1 MKKIFLGM
9 VFFTTTALATQAQ
22 EVVVIKKS
30 SKDSANKPLVVIDGV
45 ITPNKDMNEL
55 SPNDIQSM
63 NVLKGASAKVKYG
76 EKGENGVIEIN
87 TKSSSKPTN
96 KMGKTIVGFE
106 IDTTNLSITVDG
118 DQVMLNGEKVDPND
132 PRLKKIKRIKVMGG
146 PNSSPLMGVML
157 DPSGPEAPTAPMNKA
172 FLGVS
177 TETSSEGALVVEVSP
192 ESPAAKAGLA
202 EDDIITQVNKDPI
215 KKQSDLY
222 AAIGKYKEGDKVTIE
237 YLRDGKKNKKEI
249 VLAKNKMPT
258 MFRFEGAPLDGLN
271 KDLEGLNKEM
281 ELYSFE
287 AENFNKNAEKL
298 NKNFRKGYAL
308 PNLPNLDGIYVNT
321 KKPKLG
327 ISIEDLEEGN
337 GVKIT
342 AVNEAS
348 PASKAGLKIGDIITS
363 IDKHEVKEVNDIKW
377 QYFDAG
383 QTLKLSIMR
392 NKEVK
397 IIEVKI
403 PKKINSADL

>member
-63 NVLKGASAKVKYG
+63 NVLKGASAKVIYG
-76 EKGENGVIEIN
+76 EKGENGVIEIT

-118 DQVMLNGEKVDPND
+118 DQVMLNGEKVDPRD
-132 PRLKKIKRIKVMGG
+132 PRLKKIKRINVLGG
-146 PNSSPLMGVML
+146 QNSSPLMGVML
-157 DPSGPEAPTAPMNKA
+157 DPLAPEAPPAPMNKA

-249 VLAKNKMPT
+249 VLAKNKMEART
-258 MFRFEGAPLDGLN
+258 
-271 KDLEGLNKEM
+271 
-281 ELYSFE
+281 ELYEFVPDNFNQ
-287 AENFNKNAEKL
+287 NFNKDF
-298 NKNFRKGYAL
+298 NKNFRKGFAL
-308 PNLPNLDGIYVNT
+308 PNLPNLEEIYVNT

-397 IIEVKI
+397 TIEVKI

>member
-63 NVLKGASAKVKYG
+63 NVLKGASAKVIYG
-76 EKGENGVIEIN
+76 EKGENGVIEIT

-118 DQVMLNGEKVDPND
+118 DQVMLNGEKVDPKD
-132 PRLKKIKRIKVMGG
+132 PRLKKIKRINVLGG
-146 PNSSPLMGVML
+146 QNSSPLMGVML
-157 DPSGPEAPTAPMNKA
+157 DPLAPEAPPAPMNKA

-249 VLAKNKMPT
+249 VLAKNKM
-258 MFRFEGAPLDGLN
+258 
-271 KDLEGLNKEM
+271 
-281 ELYSFE
+281 E
-287 AENFNKNAEKL
+287 ARTEVYEFVPDNFNQNFNKDF
-298 NKNFRKGYAL
+298 NKNFRKGFAL
-308 PNLPNLDGIYVNT
+308 PNLPNLEEIYVNT

-377 QYFDAG
+377 QNFDAG

-397 IIEVKI
+397 TIEVKI

>member
-22 EVVVIKKS
+22 EVKVIQKS

-76 EKGENGVIEIN
+76 DKGEQGVIEIT
-87 TKSSSKPTN
+87 TKSSTQPTN
-96 KMGKTIVGFE
+96 KMGKTVVGVE
-106 IDTTNLSITVDG
+106 IDTTNLTITVDG
-118 DQVMLNGEKVDPND
+118 DKIMLNGEKIDASD
-132 PRLKKIKRIKVMGG
+132 PRLKKMKRINVLGG

-157 DPSGPEAPTAPMNKA
+157 DPPGPEAPPAPMNKA

-192 ESPAAKAGLA
+192 ESPAAKAGLV
-202 EDDIITQVNKDPI
+202 EGDIITQVNKDLI
-215 KKQSDLY
+215 KNQSDLY
-222 AAIGKYKEGDKVTIE
+222 TAIGKYKEGEKVTIE

-249 VLAKNKMPT
+249 VLAKNKMEA
-258 MFRFEGAPLDGLN
+258 RAEVFEFVPD
-271 KDLEGLNKEM
+271 
-281 ELYSFE
+281 
-287 AENFNKNAEKL
+287 NFNQDF
-298 NKNFRKGYAL
+298 NKNFRKGFAL
-308 PNLPNLDGIYVNT
+308 PNLPNLEEIYVNT

-383 QTLKLSIMR
+383 QTLKFSIMR

-397 IIEVKI
+397 MIEVKI

>member
-76 EKGENGVIEIN
+76 EKGENGVIEIT

-118 DQVMLNGEKVDPND
+118 DQIMLNGEKVDPRD
-132 PRLKKIKRIKVMGG
+132 PRLKKIKRINVLGG
-146 PNSSPLMGVML
+146 QNSSPLMGVML
-157 DPSGPEAPTAPMNKA
+157 DPLAPEAPPAPMNKA

-249 VLAKNKMPT
+249 VLAKNKMEART
-258 MFRFEGAPLDGLN
+258 
-271 KDLEGLNKEM
+271 
-281 ELYSFE
+281 ELYEFVPDNFNQ
-287 AENFNKNAEKL
+287 NFNKNI
-298 NKNFRKGYAL
+298 RKGFAL
-308 PNLPNLDGIYVNT
+308 PNLPNLDEIYVNT

-377 QYFDAG
+377 QNFDAG

-397 IIEVKI
+397 TIEVKI

>member
-76 EKGENGVIEIN
+76 EKGENGVIEIT

-118 DQVMLNGEKVDPND
+118 DQVMLNGEKVDPRD
-132 PRLKKIKRIKVMGG
+132 PRLKKIKRINVLGG
-146 PNSSPLMGVML
+146 LNSKTIKGLIL
-157 DPSGPEAPTAPMNKA
+157 DPLAPEAPPAPMNKA

-249 VLAKNKMPT
+249 VLAKNKM
-258 MFRFEGAPLDGLN
+258 
-271 KDLEGLNKEM
+271 
-281 ELYSFE
+281 E
-287 AENFNKNAEKL
+287 ARTEVYEFVPDNFNQNFNKNI
-298 NKNFRKGYAL
+298 RKGYAL
-308 PNLPNLDGIYVNT
+308 PNLPNLDEIFVNT

-363 IDKHEVKEVNDIKW
+363 IDKHEVNEVNDIKW
-377 QYFDAG
+377 QNFDAG

-397 IIEVKI
+397 TIEVKI

>member
-63 NVLKGASAKVKYG
+63 NVLKGASAKVIYG
-76 EKGENGVIEIN
+76 EKGENGVIEIT
-87 TKSSSKPTN
+87 TKSSTQPTN
-96 KMGKTIVGFE
+96 KMGKTIMGVE
-106 IDTTNLSITVDG
+106 IDTTNLNITVDG
-118 DQVMLNGEKVDPND
+118 DQVLLNGEKVDPKD
-132 PRLKKIKRIKVMGG
+132 PRLKKIKRINVLGG
-146 PNSSPLMGVML
+146 QNSSPLMGVML
-157 DPSGPEAPTAPMNKA
+157 DPLAPETPPAPMNKA

-249 VLAKNKMPT
+249 VLAKNKM
-258 MFRFEGAPLDGLN
+258 
-271 KDLEGLNKEM
+271 
-281 ELYSFE
+281 E
-287 AENFNKNAEKL
+287 ARTEIYEFVPDNFNQNFNKDF
-298 NKNFRKGYAL
+298 NKNFRKGFAL
-308 PNLPNLDGIYVNT
+308 PNLPNLEEIYVNT

-383 QTLKLSIMR
+383 QTLKLSIIR

-397 IIEVKI
+397 TIEVKI

>member
-63 NVLKGASAKVKYG
+63 NVLKGASAKVIYG
-76 EKGENGVIEIN
+76 EKGENGVIEIT

-118 DQVMLNGEKVDPND
+118 DQVMLNGEKVDPKD
-132 PRLKKIKRIKVMGG
+132 PRLKKIKRINVLGG

-157 DPSGPEAPTAPMNKA
+157 DPLAPEAPPAPMNKA

-249 VLAKNKMPT
+249 VLAKNKMEART
-258 MFRFEGAPLDGLN
+258 
-271 KDLEGLNKEM
+271 
-281 ELYSFE
+281 ELYEFVPDNFNQ
-287 AENFNKNAEKL
+287 NFNKNI
-298 NKNFRKGYAL
+298 RKGYAL
-308 PNLPNLDGIYVNT
+308 PNLPNLDEIFVNT

-397 IIEVKI
+397 TIEVKI

>member
-63 NVLKGASAKVKYG
+63 NVLKGASAKVIYG
-76 EKGENGVIEIN
+76 EKGENGVIEIT

-118 DQVMLNGEKVDPND
+118 DQVMLNGEKVDPRD
-132 PRLKKIKRIKVMGG
+132 PRLKKIKRINVLGG
-146 PNSSPLMGVML
+146 QNSSPLMGVML
-157 DPSGPEAPTAPMNKA
+157 DPLAPEAPPAPMNKA

-249 VLAKNKMPT
+249 VLAKNKM
-258 MFRFEGAPLDGLN
+258 
-271 KDLEGLNKEM
+271 
-281 ELYSFE
+281 E
-287 AENFNKNAEKL
+287 ARTEVYEFVPDNFNQNFNKNI
-298 NKNFRKGYAL
+298 RKGFAL
-308 PNLPNLDGIYVNT
+308 PNLPNLDEIYVNT

-377 QYFDAG
+377 QNFDAG

-397 IIEVKI
+397 TIEVKI

>member
-9 VFFTTTALATQAQ
+9 AFFTTIAFTTQAQ
-22 EVVVIKKS
+22 EVKVIQKS

-63 NVLKGASAKVKYG
+63 NILKGASAKVIYG
-76 EKGENGVIEIN
+76 EKGENGVIEIT

-118 DQVMLNGEKVDPND
+118 DQVMLNGEKVDPKD
-132 PRLKKIKRIKVMGG
+132 PRLKKIKRINVLGG

-157 DPSGPEAPTAPMNKA
+157 DPLAPEAPPAPMNKA

-249 VLAKNKMPT
+249 VLAKNKMEART
-258 MFRFEGAPLDGLN
+258 EVFEFVPD
-271 KDLEGLNKEM
+271 
-281 ELYSFE
+281 
-287 AENFNKNAEKL
+287 NFNQNF
-298 NKNFRKGYAL
+298 NKNFRKGFAL
-308 PNLPNLDGIYVNT
+308 PNLPNLEEIYVNT

-342 AVNEAS
+342 MVNRYS
-348 PASKAGLKIGDIITS
+348 PADKAGLKVGDIITS
-363 IDKHEVKEVNDIKW
+363 LDKHEVKEVNDIKW

-383 QTLKLSIMR
+383 QTLKLGIMR

-397 IIEVKI
+397 TIEVKI

>member
-1 MKKIFLGM
+1 MKKIFLGI

-22 EVVVIKKS
+22 EVKVIQKS

-76 EKGENGVIEIN
+76 DKGEQGVIEIT
-87 TKSSSKPTN
+87 TKSSTQPTN
-96 KMGKTIVGFE
+96 KMGKTVVGVE
-106 IDTTNLSITVDG
+106 IDTTNLTITVDG
-118 DQVMLNGEKVDPND
+118 DKIMLNGEKIDASD
-132 PRLKKIKRIKVMGG
+132 PRLKKMKRINVLGG
-146 PNSSPLMGVML
+146 PNSKTIKGVLLNPLA
-157 DPSGPEAPTAPMNKA
+157 PEAPSAPINKA

-192 ESPAAKAGLA
+192 ESPAAKAGLV
-202 EDDIITQVNKDPI
+202 EDDIITQVNKDLI
-215 KKQSDLY
+215 KNQSDLY
-222 AAIGKYKEGDKVTIE
+222 TAIGKYKEGEKVTIE

-249 VLAKNKMPT
+249 VLAKNKMEA
-258 MFRFEGAPLDGLN
+258 RAEVFEFVPD
-271 KDLEGLNKEM
+271 
-281 ELYSFE
+281 
-287 AENFNKNAEKL
+287 NFNQDF
-298 NKNFRKGYAL
+298 NKNFRKGFAL
-308 PNLPNLDGIYVNT
+308 PNLPNLEEIYVNT

-383 QTLKLSIMR
+383 QTLKFSIMR

-397 IIEVKI
+397 MIEVKI

>member
-63 NVLKGASAKVKYG
+63 NVLKGASAKVIYG
-76 EKGENGVIEIN
+76 EKGENGVIEIT

-118 DQVMLNGEKVDPND
+118 DQVMLNGEKVDPRD
-132 PRLKKIKRIKVMGG
+132 PRLKKIKRINVLGG
-146 PNSSPLMGVML
+146 QNSSPLMGVML
-157 DPSGPEAPTAPMNKA
+157 DPLAPEAPPAPMNKA

-249 VLAKNKMPT
+249 VLAKNK
-258 MFRFEGAPLDGLN
+258 
-271 KDLEGLNKEM
+271 LEARTEVYEFVPDN
-281 ELYSFE
+281 FNQ
-287 AENFNKNAEKL
+287 NFNKNI
-298 NKNFRKGYAL
+298 RKGFAL
-308 PNLPNLDGIYVNT
+308 PNLPNLDEIYVNT

-377 QYFDAG
+377 QNFDTG

-397 IIEVKI
+397 TIEVKI

>member
-1 MKKIFLGM
+1 MDIVYEIFLGM

-63 NVLKGASAKVKYG
+63 NVLKGASAKVIYG
-76 EKGENGVIEIN
+76 EKGENGVIEIT
-87 TKSSSKPTN
+87 TKSSTQPTN
-96 KMGKTIVGFE
+96 KMGKTIMGVE
-106 IDTTNLSITVDG
+106 IDTTNLNITVDG
-118 DQVMLNGEKVDPND
+118 DQVLLNGEKVDPKD
-132 PRLKKIKRIKVMGG
+132 PRLKKIKRINVLGG
-146 PNSSPLMGVML
+146 QNSSPLMGVML
-157 DPSGPEAPTAPMNKA
+157 DPLAPETPPAPMNKA

-249 VLAKNKMPT
+249 VLAKNKM
-258 MFRFEGAPLDGLN
+258 
-271 KDLEGLNKEM
+271 
-281 ELYSFE
+281 E
-287 AENFNKNAEKL
+287 ARTEIYEFVPDNFNQNFNKDF
-298 NKNFRKGYAL
+298 NKNFRKGFAL
-308 PNLPNLDGIYVNT
+308 PNLPNLEEIYVNT

-383 QTLKLSIMR
+383 QTLKLSIIR

-397 IIEVKI
+397 TIEVKI

>member
-76 EKGENGVIEIN
+76 EKGENGVIEIT

-118 DQVMLNGEKVDPND
+118 DQVMLNGEKVDPRD
-132 PRLKKIKRIKVMGG
+132 PRLKKIKRINVLGG
-146 PNSSPLMGVML
+146 LNSKTIKGLIL
-157 DPSGPEAPTAPMNKA
+157 DPLAPEAPPAPMNKA

-222 AAIGKYKEGDKVTIE
+222 AAIGKYKEGDKVIIE

-249 VLAKNKMPT
+249 VLAKNKM
-258 MFRFEGAPLDGLN
+258 
-271 KDLEGLNKEM
+271 
-281 ELYSFE
+281 E
-287 AENFNKNAEKL
+287 ARTEVYEFVPDNFNQNFNKNI
-298 NKNFRKGYAL
+298 RKGYAL
-308 PNLPNLDGIYVNT
+308 PNLPNLDEIFVNT

-363 IDKHEVKEVNDIKW
+363 IDKHEVNEVNDIKW
-377 QYFDAG
+377 QNFDAG

-397 IIEVKI
+397 TIEVKI

>member
-76 EKGENGVIEIN
+76 EKGENGVIEIT

-96 KMGKTIVGFE
+96 KMGKTVVGFE

-118 DQVMLNGEKVDPND
+118 DQVMLNGEKVDPKD
-132 PRLKKIKRIKVMGG
+132 PRLKKIKRINVLGG
-146 PNSSPLMGVML
+146 QNSSPLMGVML
-157 DPSGPEAPTAPMNKA
+157 DPLAPEAPPAPMNKA

-249 VLAKNKMPT
+249 VLAKNKM
-258 MFRFEGAPLDGLN
+258 
-271 KDLEGLNKEM
+271 
-281 ELYSFE
+281 E
-287 AENFNKNAEKL
+287 ARTEVYEFVPDNFNQNFNKNI
-298 NKNFRKGYAL
+298 RKGYAL
-308 PNLPNLDGIYVNT
+308 PNLPNLDEIFVNT

-377 QYFDAG
+377 QNFDAG

-397 IIEVKI
+397 TIEVKI

>member
-63 NVLKGASAKVKYG
+63 NVLKGASAKVIYG
-76 EKGENGVIEIN
+76 EKGENGVIEIT

-118 DQVMLNGEKVDPND
+118 DQVMLNGEKVDPRD
-132 PRLKKIKRIKVMGG
+132 PRLKKIKRINVLGG
-146 PNSSPLMGVML
+146 QNSSPLMGVML
-157 DPSGPEAPTAPMNKA
+157 DPLAPEAPPAPMNKA

-249 VLAKNKMPT
+249 VLAKNKM
-258 MFRFEGAPLDGLN
+258 
-271 KDLEGLNKEM
+271 
-281 ELYSFE
+281 E
-287 AENFNKNAEKL
+287 AITEAYEFVPDNFNQNFNKDF
-298 NKNFRKGYAL
+298 NKNFRKGFAL
-308 PNLPNLDGIYVNT
+308 PNLPNLEEIYVNT

-397 IIEVKI
+397 TIEVKI

>member
-63 NVLKGASAKVKYG
+63 NVLKGASAKVIYG
-76 EKGENGVIEIN
+76 EKGENGVIEIT

-118 DQVMLNGEKVDPND
+118 DQIMLNGEKVDPRD
-132 PRLKKIKRIKVMGG
+132 PRLKKIKRINVLGG
-146 PNSSPLMGVML
+146 QNSSPLMGVML
-157 DPSGPEAPTAPMNKA
+157 DPLAPEAPPAPMNKA

-249 VLAKNKMPT
+249 VLAKNKMEART
-258 MFRFEGAPLDGLN
+258 
-271 KDLEGLNKEM
+271 
-281 ELYSFE
+281 ELYEFVPDNFNQ
-287 AENFNKNAEKL
+287 NFNKNI
-298 NKNFRKGYAL
+298 RKGFAL
-308 PNLPNLDGIYVNT
+308 PNLPNLDEIYVNT

-377 QYFDAG
+377 QNFDAG

-397 IIEVKI
+397 TIEVKI

>member
-45 ITPNKDMNEL
+45 ITPNKDMNEM

-63 NVLKGASAKVKYG
+63 NVLKGASAKVIYG
-76 EKGENGVIEIN
+76 EKGENGVIEIT

-96 KMGKTIVGFE
+96 KMGKTVVGFE

-118 DQVMLNGEKVDPND
+118 DQVMLNGEKVDPRD
-132 PRLKKIKRIKVMGG
+132 PRLKKIKRIKVLGG
-146 PNSSPLMGVML
+146 QNSSPLMGVML
-157 DPSGPEAPTAPMNKA
+157 DPLAPEAPPAPMNKA

-249 VLAKNKMPT
+249 VLAKNKM
-258 MFRFEGAPLDGLN
+258 
-271 KDLEGLNKEM
+271 
-281 ELYSFE
+281 E
-287 AENFNKNAEKL
+287 ARTEVYEFVPDNFNQNFNKDF
-298 NKNFRKGYAL
+298 NKNFRKGFAL
-308 PNLPNLDGIYVNT
+308 PNLPNLEEIYVNT

-397 IIEVKI
+397 TIEVKI

>member
-63 NVLKGASAKVKYG
+63 NVLKGASAKVIYG
-76 EKGENGVIEIN
+76 EKGENGVIEIT

-118 DQVMLNGEKVDPND
+118 DQVMLNGEKVDPKD
-132 PRLKKIKRIKVMGG
+132 PRLKKIKRINVLGG
-146 PNSSPLMGVML
+146 QNSSPLMGVML
-157 DPSGPEAPTAPMNKA
+157 DPLAPETPPAPMNKA

-249 VLAKNKMPT
+249 VLAKNKM
-258 MFRFEGAPLDGLN
+258 
-271 KDLEGLNKEM
+271 
-281 ELYSFE
+281 E
-287 AENFNKNAEKL
+287 ARTEIYEFVPDNFNQNFNKDF
-298 NKNFRKGYAL
+298 NKNFRKGFAL
-308 PNLPNLDGIYVNT
+308 PNLPNLEEIYVNT

-383 QTLKLSIMR
+383 QTLKLSIIR

-397 IIEVKI
+397 TIEVKI

>member
-63 NVLKGASAKVKYG
+63 NVLKGASAKVIYG
-76 EKGENGVIEIN
+76 EKGENGVIEIT

-118 DQVMLNGEKVDPND
+118 DQVMLNGEKVDPRD
-132 PRLKKIKRIKVMGG
+132 PRLKKIKRINVLGG
-146 PNSSPLMGVML
+146 QNSSPLMGVML
-157 DPSGPEAPTAPMNKA
+157 DPLAPETPPAPMNKA

-249 VLAKNKMPT
+249 VLAKNKM
-258 MFRFEGAPLDGLN
+258 
-271 KDLEGLNKEM
+271 
-281 ELYSFE
+281 E
-287 AENFNKNAEKL
+287 ARTEIYEFVPDNFNQNFNKDF
-298 NKNFRKGYAL
+298 NKNFRKGFAL
-308 PNLPNLDGIYVNT
+308 PNLPNLEEIYVNT

-397 IIEVKI
+397 TIEVKI

>member
-63 NVLKGASAKVKYG
+63 NVLKGASAKVIYG
-76 EKGENGVIEIN
+76 EKGENGVIEIT

-118 DQVMLNGEKVDPND
+118 DQVMLNGEKVDPKD
-132 PRLKKIKRIKVMGG
+132 PRLKKIKRINVLGG

-157 DPSGPEAPTAPMNKA
+157 DPLAPEAPPASMNKA

-249 VLAKNKMPT
+249 VLAKNKM
-258 MFRFEGAPLDGLN
+258 
-271 KDLEGLNKEM
+271 
-281 ELYSFE
+281 E
-287 AENFNKNAEKL
+287 ARTEVYEFVPDNFNQNFNKNI
-298 NKNFRKGYAL
+298 RKGYAL
-308 PNLPNLDGIYVNT
+308 PNLPNLDEIFVNT

-397 IIEVKI
+397 TIEVKI